1 MIVAAG
7 LTTADL
13 WMLAAIGL
21 ILVVLA
27 FLAIAETAISR
38 MNVVKAQTLAE
49 RGRGSGRLLIRLVER
64 PERFLNPVLLTV
76 NVLQTVQAVLTGIV
90 ADRQWGAV
98 GVVVSIV
105 LNVIIFFVLAESLPK
120 TWALLHS
127 EQGALI
133 TARPVFALVRFPP
146 LALISRALIGLTNVI
161 VPGKGLREGPFVSE
175 QELLGIV
182 QHAAA
187 EDVIEHGER
196 ELIESVIEFGDT
208 IAREVMVPR
217 TDMATVTRDRT
228 ITEAMDVAIGR
239 GFSRL
244 PVVGDDID
252 DIVGIA
258 YTKDMMGAERAG
270 RGGESVSA
278 VMRTPQF
285 VPETKKADQLLEVM
299 QAGKSHLAIVVDEYG
314 GTAGLVTI
322 EDLLE
327 ELVGDIRDEFDRE
340 EPLHE
345 TLADGAVRVHGRLSI
360 SDLNELLDSDLPDD
374 DWDTVGGLI
383 FNTLGHVP
391 SVGETVDVDGYR
403 FRVER
408 LQGRRITR
416 VRVTPLR
423 DREDDREEQT
433 VSQ

>member
-1 MIVAAG
+1 
-7 LTTADL
+7 
-13 WMLAAIGL
+13 
-21 ILVVLA
+21 
-27 FLAIAETAISR
+27 
-38 MNVVKAQTLAE
+38 
-49 RGRGSGRLLIRLVER
+49 
-64 PERFLNPVLLTV
+64 
-76 NVLQTVQAVLTGIV
+76 
-90 ADRQWGAV
+90 
-98 GVVVSIV
+98 
-105 LNVIIFFVLAESLPK
+105 
-120 TWALLHS
+120 
-127 EQGALI
+127 LI

-187 EDVIEHGER
+187 DDVIEHGER

-217 TDMATVTRDRT
+217 TDMVTVARSST
-228 ITEAMDVAIGR
+228 ITGAMDVAIGR

-252 DIVGIA
+252 DIVGVA
-258 YTKDMMGAERAG
+258 YIKDMTGAERAG
-270 RGGESVSA
+270 RGTELVSS
-278 VMRTPQF
+278 VMRAPQF
-285 VPETKKADQLLEVM
+285 VPETKKADELLELM
-299 QAGKSHLAIVVDEYG
+299 QAGKFHLAIVVDEYG
-314 GTAGLVTI
+314 GTAGLVTL

-360 SDLNELLDSDLPDD
+360 SDLNELLDSNLPDD

-391 SVGETVDVDGYR
+391 NVGETVDVDGYR

-416 VRVTPLR
+416 VRVTPLG
-423 DREDDREEQT
+423 DREEQT
-433 VSQ
+433 VSP

>member
-1 MIVAAG
+1 VIVAAAPNTADWWMIVAIF
-7 LTTADL
+7 
-13 WMLAAIGL
+13 AIL
-21 ILVVLA
+21 LLLA
-27 FLAIAETAISR
+27 FLAVAETSITR
-38 MNVVKAQTLAE
+38 MNVVKAQTLAD
-49 RGRGSGRLLIRLVER
+49 RGKASGRLLVRLVER
-64 PERFLNPVLLTV
+64 PERFLNPVLLAI

-90 ADRQWGAV
+90 ADHLWGVA
-98 GVVVSIV
+98 GVLVAIVV
-105 LNVIIFFVLAESLPK
+105 NVILFFVLAESLPK
-120 TWALLHS
+120 TWALLHGD
-127 EQGALI
+127 QGALI

-146 LALISRALIGLTNVI
+146 LALISRALIGLTNII

-217 TDMATVTRDRT
+217 TDMVTVDRDLT
-228 ITEAMDVAIGR
+228 ITQAMDVASER
-239 GFSRL
+239 GFSRV

-258 YTKDMMGAERAG
+258 YAKDMTAAERAG
-270 RGGESVSA
+270 RGNESVSA
-278 VMRTPQF
+278 VMRLPQF
-285 VPETKKADQLLEVM
+285 VPETKKADQLLELM
-299 QAGKSHLAIVVDEYG
+299 QAGRFHLAIVVDEYG
-314 GTAGLVTI
+314 GTAGLITI

-345 TLADGAVRVHGRLSI
+345 ALADGAVRVHGRLSM

-391 SVGETVDVDGYR
+391 NVGEAVDVDGYR

-416 VRVTPLR
+416 VRVTPLG
-423 DREDDREEQT
+423 DREDQR
-433 VSQ
+433 VSS

>member
-1 MIVAAG
+1 VIAAVG
-7 LTTADL
+7 LSTADL
-13 WMLAAIGL
+13 WMLVAIGV
-21 ILVVLA
+21 ILVILA
-27 FLAIAETAISR
+27 FLAIAETSISR

-49 RGRGSGRLLIRLVER
+49 QGRRSGRLLMRLVER

-76 NVLQTVQAVLTGIV
+76 NVLQTIQAVLTGIV
-90 ADRQWGAV
+90 ADHLWGVA
-98 GVVVSIV
+98 GVLVAIVV
-105 LNVIIFFVLAESLPK
+105 NVIVFFVLAESLPK
-120 TWALLHS
+120 TWALLHGD
-127 EQGALI
+127 QGALM

-146 LALISRALIGLTNVI
+146 LAIISRALIGLTNVI

-182 QHAAA
+182 QHAAS

-217 TDMATVTRDRT
+217 TDMVTVGRAST
-228 ITEAMDVAIGR
+228 ITEALDVAIGR

-244 PVVGDDID
+244 PAVGDDID

-258 YTKDMMGAERAG
+258 YVKDLTGAERAG
-270 RGGESVSA
+270 RGNELVST
-278 VMRTPQF
+278 VMRAPQF
-285 VPETKKADQLLEVM
+285 VPETKKADQLLELM
-299 QAGKSHLAIVVDEYG
+299 QAGKYHLAIVVDEYG

-345 TLADGAVRVHGRLSI
+345 TLADGAVRVHGRLSM

-391 SVGETVDVDGYR
+391 DVGETLDVDGYR

-416 VRVTPLR
+416 VRVTPLG
-423 DREDDREEQT
+423 DREEQT
-433 VSQ
+433 VSP

>member
-1 MIVAAG
+1 MIVAAAPSS
-7 LTTADL
+7 ADV
-13 WMLAAIGL
+13 WMIVAIGC

-49 RGRGSGRLLIRLVER
+49 RGKASGRLLMRLVER

-90 ADRQWGAV
+90 ADHLWGVA
-98 GVVVSIV
+98 GVVIAIV
-105 LNVIIFFVLAESLPK
+105 VNVIVFFVLAESLPK

-127 EQGALI
+127 DQGALI

-146 LALISRALIGLTNVI
+146 LALISRALIGLTNII

-187 EDVIEHGER
+187 DDVIEHGER

-217 TDMATVTRDRT
+217 TDMVTVDRDLSVT
-228 ITEAMDVAIGR
+228 QAMDVASER
-239 GFSRL
+239 GFSRV

-252 DIVGIA
+252 DIVGVA
-258 YTKDMMGAERAG
+258 YAKDMTAAERAG
-270 RGGESVSA
+270 RGDELVSA
-278 VMRTPQF
+278 VMRLPQF
-285 VPETKKADQLLEVM
+285 VPETKKADQLLELM
-299 QAGKSHLAIVVDEYG
+299 QAGRFHLAIVVDEYG

-345 TLADGAVRVHGRLSI
+345 ALADGAVRVHGRLSM

-391 SVGETVDVDGYR
+391 NVGEAVDVDGYR

-416 VRVTPLR
+416 VRVSPLG
-423 DREDDREEQT
+423 DREQQT
-433 VSQ
+433 VSP

>member
-1 MIVAAG
+1 MILAAG
-7 LTTADL
+7 LSTADF
-13 WMLAAIGL
+13 WMLVAISI
-21 ILVVLA
+21 ILVILA
-27 FLAIAETAISR
+27 FLAIAETSISR
-38 MNVVKAQTLAE
+38 MNVVKAQTLADQ
-49 RGRGSGRLLIRLVER
+49 GRSSGRLLMRLVER

-76 NVLQTVQAVLTGIV
+76 NVLQTIQAVLTGIV
-90 ADRQWGAV
+90 ADHLWGVA
-98 GVVVSIV
+98 GVVVAIV
-105 LNVIIFFVLAESLPK
+105 VNVIVFFVLAESLPK
-120 TWALLHS
+120 TWALLHGD
-127 EQGALI
+127 QGALI

-217 TDMATVTRDRT
+217 TDMVTVPRSST
-228 ITEAMDVAIGR
+228 ITGALDVAIGR

-252 DIVGIA
+252 DIVGVA
-258 YTKDMMGAERAG
+258 YVKDLTGAERAG
-270 RGGESVSA
+270 RGSESVTT
-278 VMRTPQF
+278 VMRSPQF
-285 VPETKKADQLLEVM
+285 VPETKKADELLELM
-299 QAGKSHLAIVVDEYG
+299 QAGKFHLAIVVDEYG

-327 ELVGDIRDEFDRE
+327 ELVGDIRDEYDRE

-360 SDLNELLDSDLPDD
+360 SDLNELLDSNLPDD

-391 SVGETVDVDGYR
+391 DVGETVDVDGYR

-416 VRVTPLR
+416 VRVTPLG
-423 DREDDREEQT
+423 DREEQT
-433 VSQ
+433 VSP

>member
-1 MIVAAG
+1 VIIAAAPSTADFWMIVA
-7 LTTADL
+7 
-13 WMLAAIGL
+13 IGF

-49 RGRGSGRLLIRLVER
+49 RGKASGRLLIRLVER

-90 ADRQWGAV
+90 ADHLWGVA
-98 GVVVSIV
+98 GVVVAIV
-105 LNVIIFFVLAESLPK
+105 VNVIVFFVLAESLPK
-120 TWALLHS
+120 TWALLHGD
-127 EQGALI
+127 QGALI

-146 LALISRALIGLTNVI
+146 LALISRALIGLTNII

-187 EDVIEHGER
+187 EEVIEHGER

-217 TDMATVTRDRT
+217 ADMVTVGRVLT
-228 ITEAMDVAIGR
+228 ITEAMDVAIAR
-239 GFSRL
+239 GFSRV

-258 YTKDMMGAERAG
+258 YVKDMTGAERAG
-270 RGGESVSA
+270 RGNEPVST
-278 VMRTPQF
+278 VMRLPQF
-285 VPETKKADQLLEVM
+285 VPETKKADQLLELM
-299 QAGKSHLAIVVDEYG
+299 QAGRFHLAIVVDEYG

-345 TLADGAVRVHGRLSI
+345 TLADGAVRVHGRLSM

-391 SVGETVDVDGYR
+391 NVGEAVDVDGYR

-416 VRVTPLR
+416 VRVTPLG
-423 DREDDREEQT
+423 DREEQR
-433 VSQ
+433 VSP

>member
-1 MIVAAG
+1 MILAATPSTADVWMIVAIF
-7 LTTADL
+7 
-13 WMLAAIGL
+13 AIL
-21 ILVVLA
+21 ICLA
-27 FLAIAETAISR
+27 FLAVAETAITR
-38 MNVVKAQTLAE
+38 MNVVKAQTLAD
-49 RGRGSGRLLIRLVER
+49 RGKASGRLLVRLVER
-64 PERFLNPVLLTV
+64 PERFLNPVLLAV

-90 ADRQWGAV
+90 ADHLWGVA
-98 GVVVSIV
+98 GVVIAIV
-105 LNVIIFFVLAESLPK
+105 VNVILFFVLAESLPK
-120 TWALLHS
+120 TWALQHGD
-127 EQGALI
+127 QGALI

-146 LALISRALIGLTNVI
+146 LALVSRALIGLTNII

-175 QELLGIV
+175 QELLGFV

-187 EDVIEHGER
+187 DEVIEHGER

-217 TDMATVTRDRT
+217 ADMVTVSGELT
-228 ITEAMDVAIGR
+228 ITEAMDVAIDA
-239 GFSRL
+239 GFSRV
-244 PVVGDDID
+244 PVVGEAID

-258 YTKDMMGAERAG
+258 YVKDMTGAERAG
-270 RGGESVSA
+270 RGNESVSA
-278 VMRTPQF
+278 VMRLAQF
-285 VPETKKADQLLEVM
+285 VPETKKADQLLELM
-299 QAGKSHLAIVVDEYG
+299 QAGRFHLAIVVDEYG
-314 GTAGLVTI
+314 GTAGLITI

-345 TLADGAVRVHGRLSI
+345 TLADGAVRVHGRLSM
-360 SDLNELLDSDLPDD
+360 SDLNELLDAELPDD

-391 SVGETVDVDGYR
+391 NVGEAVDVDGYR

-416 VRVTPLR
+416 VRVTPLA
-423 DREDDREEQT
+423 DREEQT
-433 VSQ
+433 VSS

>member
-1 MIVAAG
+1 VIIAVG
-7 LTTADL
+7 LSTADF
-13 WMLAAIGL
+13 WMLVAIGV
-21 ILVVLA
+21 ILVILA
-27 FLAIAETAISR
+27 FLAIAETSISR

-49 RGRGSGRLLIRLVER
+49 QGRRSGRLLMRLVER

-76 NVLQTVQAVLTGIV
+76 NVLQTIQAVLTGIV
-90 ADRQWGAV
+90 ADHLWGVA
-98 GVVVSIV
+98 GVLVAIVV
-105 LNVIIFFVLAESLPK
+105 NVIVFFVLAESLPK
-120 TWALLHS
+120 TWALLHGD
-127 EQGALI
+127 QGALI

-146 LALISRALIGLTNVI
+146 LAIISRALIGLTNVI

-187 EDVIEHGER
+187 DDVIEHGER

-217 TDMATVTRDRT
+217 TDMVTVGRAST
-228 ITEAMDVAIGR
+228 ITEALDVAIGR

-258 YTKDMMGAERAG
+258 YVKDLTGAERAG
-270 RGGESVSA
+270 RGNELVST
-278 VMRTPQF
+278 VMRAPQF
-285 VPETKKADQLLEVM
+285 VPETKKADQLLELM
-299 QAGKSHLAIVVDEYG
+299 QAGKYHLAIVVDEYG

-345 TLADGAVRVHGRLSI
+345 TLADGAVRVHGRLSM

-391 SVGETVDVDGYR
+391 DVGETVDVDRYR

-416 VRVTPLR
+416 VRVTPLG
-423 DREDDREEQT
+423 DREEQT
-433 VSQ
+433 VSP

>member
-1 MIVAAG
+1 MIIAAG
-7 LTTADL
+7 LSTADL
-13 WMLAAIGL
+13 WMLVAIGI
-21 ILVVLA
+21 ILVILA
-27 FLAIAETAISR
+27 FLAIAETSISR

-49 RGRGSGRLLIRLVER
+49 QGRRSGRLLMRLVER

-76 NVLQTVQAVLTGIV
+76 NVLQTIQAVLTGIV
-90 ADRQWGAV
+90 ADHLWGVA
-98 GVVVSIV
+98 GVLVAIVV
-105 LNVIIFFVLAESLPK
+105 NVILFFVLAESLPK
-120 TWALLHS
+120 TWAVLHGD
-127 EQGALI
+127 QGALI

-182 QHAAA
+182 QHAAS
-187 EDVIEHGER
+187 EDVIDRGER

-217 TDMATVTRDRT
+217 TDMATVGRDNT

-252 DIVGIA
+252 DIVGVA
-258 YTKDMMGAERAG
+258 YIKDMTGAERAG
-270 RGGESVSA
+270 RGNELVGS
-278 VMRTPQF
+278 VMRAPQF
-285 VPETKKADQLLEVM
+285 VPETKKAGQLLELM
-299 QAGKSHLAIVVDEYG
+299 QAGKFHLAIVVDEYG
-314 GTAGLVTI
+314 GTAGLVTL

-345 TLADGAVRVHGRLSI
+345 TLADGAVRVHGRLSM

-391 SVGETVDVDGYR
+391 NVGETVDVDGYQ

-416 VRVTPLR
+416 VRVTPLG
-423 DREDDREEQT
+423 DREEQT

>member
-1 MIVAAG
+1 MIFAAG
-7 LTTADL
+7 LSTADF
-13 WMLAAIGL
+13 WMLVAIGA
-21 ILVVLA
+21 ILVALA
-27 FLAIAETAISR
+27 FLAIAETSISR

-49 RGRGSGRLLIRLVER
+49 QGRSSGRLLMRLVER

-76 NVLQTVQAVLTGIV
+76 NVLQTIQAVLTGIV
-90 ADRQWGAV
+90 ADHLWGVA
-98 GVVVSIV
+98 GVLVAIVV
-105 LNVIIFFVLAESLPK
+105 NVILFFVLAESLPK
-120 TWALLHS
+120 TWAVLHGD
-127 EQGALI
+127 QGALI
-133 TARPVFALVRFPP
+133 TARPVFALVRFPQ

-217 TDMATVTRDRT
+217 TDMATVGRQNT
-228 ITEAMDVAIGR
+228 ITQAMDVAIRR

-252 DIVGIA
+252 DIVGVA
-258 YTKDMMGAERAG
+258 YIKDMTGAERAG
-270 RGGESVSA
+270 RGSESVST
-278 VMRTPQF
+278 VMRAPQF
-285 VPETKKADQLLEVM
+285 VPETKKAGELLELM
-299 QAGKSHLAIVVDEYG
+299 QAGKFHLAIVVDEYG
-314 GTAGLVTI
+314 GTAGLITL

-345 TLADGAVRVHGRLSI
+345 TLADGAVRVHGRLSM

-391 SVGETVDVDGYR
+391 NVGETVDVDGYR

-416 VRVTPLR
+416 VRVTPLG
-423 DREDDREEQT
+423 DREEQT
-433 VSQ
+433 VSP

>member
-1 MIVAAG
+1 VIVAAAPSTADWWMIVAIFA
-7 LTTADL
+7 
-13 WMLAAIGL
+13 
-21 ILVVLA
+21 ILVALA
-27 FLAIAETAISR
+27 FLAIAETSITR

-49 RGRGSGRLLIRLVER
+49 RGKLSGRLLVRLVER
-64 PERFLNPVLLTV
+64 PERFLNPVLLAV

-90 ADRQWGAV
+90 ADHLWGVA
-98 GVVVSIV
+98 GVVVAIIV
-105 LNVIIFFVLAESLPK
+105 NVILFFVLAESLPK
-120 TWALLHS
+120 TWALQHGD
-127 EQGALI
+127 QGALI

-146 LALISRALIGLTNVI
+146 LALISRALIGLTNII

-187 EDVIEHGER
+187 EEVIEHGER

-217 TDMATVTRDRT
+217 ADMVTVSRQLS
-228 ITEAMDVAIGR
+228 IAEAMDVAIDR
-239 GFSRL
+239 GFSRV

-258 YTKDMMGAERAG
+258 YVKDMTRAERAG
-270 RGGESVSA
+270 RGADRVSE
-278 VMRTPQF
+278 VVRLPQF
-285 VPETKKADQLLEVM
+285 VPETKKADQLLELM
-299 QAGKSHLAIVVDEYG
+299 QAGRFHLAIVVDEYG
-314 GTAGLVTI
+314 GTAGLITI

-345 TLADGAVRVHGRLSI
+345 MLADGAVRVHGRLSM
-360 SDLNELLDSDLPDD
+360 SDLNELLDSNLPDD

-391 SVGETVDVDGYR
+391 NVGEAVDVDGYR

-416 VRVTPLR
+416 VRVTPLG
-423 DREDDREEQT
+423 DREEQT
-433 VSQ
+433 VSS

>member
-1 MIVAAG
+1 MIVAAAPS
-7 LTTADL
+7 TADW
-13 WMLAAIGL
+13 WMIIAIFA
-21 ILVVLA
+21 ILFLLA
-27 FLAIAETAISR
+27 FLAIAETSITR
-38 MNVVKAQTLAE
+38 MNVVKAQTLAD
-49 RGRGSGRLLIRLVER
+49 RGKASGRLLVRLVER
-64 PERFLNPVLLTV
+64 PERFLNPVLLAV

-90 ADRQWGAV
+90 ADHLWGVA
-98 GVVVSIV
+98 GVLIAIVV
-105 LNVIIFFVLAESLPK
+105 NVILFFVLAESLPK
-120 TWALLHS
+120 TWALLHGD
-127 EQGALI
+127 QGALI

-146 LALISRALIGLTNVI
+146 LAIISRALIGLTNII

-187 EDVIEHGER
+187 EEVIEHGER

-217 TDMATVTRDRT
+217 ADMVTVDRDLT
-228 ITEAMDVAIGR
+228 ITQAMDVASER
-239 GFSRL
+239 GFSRV

-258 YTKDMMGAERAG
+258 YAKDMTAAERAG
-270 RGGESVSA
+270 RGTELVSA
-278 VMRTPQF
+278 VMRLPQF
-285 VPETKKADQLLEVM
+285 VPETKKADQLLELM
-299 QAGKSHLAIVVDEYG
+299 QAGRFHLAIVVDEYG
-314 GTAGLVTI
+314 GTAGLITI

-345 TLADGAVRVHGRLSI
+345 ALADGAVRVHGRLSM

-391 SVGETVDVDGYR
+391 NVGEAVDVDGYR

-416 VRVTPLR
+416 VRVSPLG
-423 DREDDREEQT
+423 DREEQT
-433 VSQ
+433 VSS

>member
-1 MIVAAG
+1 VIIAAG
-7 LTTADL
+7 LSTVDF
-13 WMLAAIGL
+13 WMLLAIGV
-21 ILVVLA
+21 ILVALA
-27 FLAIAETAISR
+27 FLAVAETSITR
-38 MNVVKAQTLAE
+38 MNVVKAQALAE
-49 RGRGSGRLLIRLVER
+49 QGRKSGRLLMRLVER
-64 PERFLNPVLLTV
+64 PERFLNPILLMV
-76 NVLQTVQAVLTGIV
+76 NILQTVQAVLTGIV
-90 ADRQWGAV
+90 ADRLWGVA
-98 GVVVSIV
+98 GVLVSIV
-105 LNVIIFFVLAESLPK
+105 VNVILFFVFAESLPK
-120 TWALLHS
+120 TWAVLHGD
-127 EQGALI
+127 QGALV

-146 LALISRALIGLTNVI
+146 LAIISRALIGLTNVL

-175 QELLGIV
+175 QELLGFV
-182 QHAAA
+182 QHAAS
-187 EDVIEHGER
+187 EDVIDPGER

-217 TDMATVTRDRT
+217 TDMLTVGRQNTV
-228 ITEAMDVAIGR
+228 TEAMDVAIGR

-252 DIVGIA
+252 DIVGVA
-258 YTKDMMGAERAG
+258 YIKDMTGAERAG
-270 RGGESVSA
+270 RGSELVST
-278 VMRTPQF
+278 VMRAPQF
-285 VPETKKADQLLEVM
+285 VPETKKAGQLLELM
-299 QAGKSHLAIVVDEYG
+299 QAGKFHLAIVVDEYG
-314 GTAGLVTI
+314 GTAGLITL

-345 TLADGAVRVHGRLSI
+345 TLGDGAVRVHGRLSI

-391 SVGETVDVDGYR
+391 NVGETVDVDGYR

-416 VRVTPLR
+416 VRVTPLG
-423 DREDDREEQT
+423 DREEQT
-433 VSQ
+433 VSS

>member
-1 MIVAAG
+1 MIIAAG
-7 LTTADL
+7 LSTADL
-13 WMLAAIGL
+13 WMLVAIGI
-21 ILVVLA
+21 ILVILA
-27 FLAIAETAISR
+27 FLAIAETSISR
-38 MNVVKAQTLAE
+38 MNVIKAQTLAE
-49 RGRGSGRLLIRLVER
+49 QGRRSGRLLMRLVER

-76 NVLQTVQAVLTGIV
+76 NVLQTIQAVLTGIV
-90 ADRQWGAV
+90 ADHLWGVA
-98 GVVVSIV
+98 GVVVAIV
-105 LNVIIFFVLAESLPK
+105 VNVIVFFVLAESLPK

-127 EQGALI
+127 DQGALI

-187 EDVIEHGER
+187 DDVIEHGER

-217 TDMATVTRDRT
+217 TDMASVGRDTT
-228 ITEAMDVAIGR
+228 IAQAMDVAIGR

-252 DIVGIA
+252 DIVGIV
-258 YTKDMMGAERAG
+258 YVKDLAGAERSA
-270 RGGESVSA
+270 RGNEPVTT
-278 VMRTPQF
+278 VMRSPHF
-285 VPETKKADQLLEVM
+285 VPETKKADELLELM
-299 QAGKSHLAIVVDEYG
+299 QAGKFHLAIVVDEYG
-314 GTAGLVTI
+314 GTAGLVTL

-345 TLADGAVRVHGRLSI
+345 TLADGAVRVHGRLSM
-360 SDLNELLDSDLPDD
+360 SDLNELLDANLPDD

-391 SVGETVDVDGYR
+391 NVGETVDVDGYR

-416 VRVTPLR
+416 VRVTPQG
-423 DREDDREEQT
+423 DREEQT

>member
-1 MIVAAG
+1 MIIAAAPSTADWWMIVAIF
-7 LTTADL
+7 
-13 WMLAAIGL
+13 AIL
-21 ILVVLA
+21 FVLA
-27 FLAIAETAISR
+27 FLAIAETSITR

-49 RGRGSGRLLIRLVER
+49 RGKASGRLLVRLVER
-64 PERFLNPVLLTV
+64 PERFLNPVLLAV

-90 ADRQWGAV
+90 ADHLWGVA
-98 GVVVSIV
+98 GVLIAIVV
-105 LNVIIFFVLAESLPK
+105 NVILFFVLAESLPK
-120 TWALLHS
+120 TWALLHGD
-127 EQGALI
+127 QGALI

-146 LALISRALIGLTNVI
+146 LALISRALIGLTNII

-187 EDVIEHGER
+187 EEVIEHGER

-217 TDMATVTRDRT
+217 ADMVTVDRACT
-228 ITEAMDVAIGR
+228 ITQAMDVASER
-239 GFSRL
+239 GFSRV

-252 DIVGIA
+252 DIVGVA
-258 YTKDMMGAERAG
+258 YAKDMTAAERAG
-270 RGGESVSA
+270 RGHELVSA
-278 VMRTPQF
+278 VMRLPQF
-285 VPETKKADQLLEVM
+285 VPETKKADQLLELM
-299 QAGKSHLAIVVDEYG
+299 QAGRFHLAIVVDEYG
-314 GTAGLVTI
+314 GTAGLITI

-345 TLADGAVRVHGRLSI
+345 ALADGAVRVHGRLSM

-391 SVGETVDVDGYR
+391 NVGEAVDVDGYR
-403 FRVER
+403 FTVER

-416 VRVTPLR
+416 VRVTPLG
-423 DREDDREEQT
+423 DREQQK
-433 VSQ
+433 VSS

>member
-1 MIVAAG
+1 MTLALG
-7 LTTADL
+7 LSTADF
-13 WMLAAIGL
+13 WMLVAIGV
-21 ILVVLA
+21 ILVILS

-49 RGRGSGRLLIRLVER
+49 QGRSSGRLLMRLVER

-76 NVLQTVQAVLTGIV
+76 NVLQTIQAVLTGIV
-90 ADRQWGAV
+90 ADHLWGVA
-98 GVVVSIV
+98 GVVVAIV
-105 LNVIIFFVLAESLPK
+105 VNVIVFFVLAESLPK
-120 TWALLHS
+120 TWALLHGD
-127 EQGALI
+127 QGALI

-187 EDVIEHGER
+187 DDVIEHGER

-217 TDMATVTRDRT
+217 TDMLTVARSST
-228 ITEAMDVAIGR
+228 ITGAMDVAIGR

-252 DIVGIA
+252 DIVGMA
-258 YTKDMMGAERAG
+258 YVKDMTGAERAG
-270 RGGESVSA
+270 RGNEPVTT
-278 VMRTPQF
+278 VMRAPQF
-285 VPETKKADQLLEVM
+285 VPETKKADQLLELM
-299 QAGKSHLAIVVDEYG
+299 QAGKFHLAIVVDEYG
-314 GTAGLVTI
+314 GTAGLVTL

-327 ELVGDIRDEFDRE
+327 ELVGDIRDEYDRE

-360 SDLNELLDSDLPDD
+360 SDLNELLDSNLPDD

-391 SVGETVDVDGYR
+391 DVGETVDVDSYR

-416 VRVTPLR
+416 VRVTPLG
-423 DREDDREEQT
+423 DREEQT
-433 VSQ
+433 VSP